1 MIKLIA
7 MLMVMISAGFVYN
20 LKEKTYDLENEKNS
34 IISQIHKDQE
44 AIKVLNAEMAYL
56 SRPERLERLARK
68 HLVLESSV
76 NEQMITDV
84 SALTVRN
91 NMKLAT
97 LPIDNFQLL
106 LPRQKPEPKSVTSV
120 NRTTTTVSYENP
132 PEVMEKKSEKNLY
145 DSILAK
151 LGN

>member
-1 MIKLIA
+1 
-7 MLMVMISAGFVYN
+7 
-20 LKEKTYDLENEKNS
+20 
-34 IISQIHKDQE
+34 
-44 AIKVLNAEMAYL
+44 MAYL